1 MLDFFV
7 KKGLSQLFFKG
18 VLKGLS
24 LNLCV
29 VAALMVLG
37 GCSGLAV
44 SSLVGAGALS
54 ERDFSQG
61 GRRVQRGG
69 GGQKRTK
76 RPFGTAGCASTTGS
90 AR

>member
-44 SSLVGAGALS
+44 FSLVGAGALS

-76 RPFGTAGCASTTGS
+76 RPFGTAGCASATGS